1 MSLLNVG
8 ARALLTNQIALQT
21 TGNNI
26 ANVSTP
32 GYSRQSAHLVTVP
45 GQYSPQGY
53 IGKGVA
59 VETILRNHSELLTR
73 QAALAGSAQA
83 GDKVRSERLNQM
95 QEIYSGGKDG
105 LGTAIS
111 DMLGSLSDVLNSPTD
126 MTARTVTLTR
136 MAETAGRFRTAAER
150 LSDIEYTVN
159 EQLKNNVVKI
169 NNIAQSIAAVNGEIA
184 AAQGNGQSPN
194 DLLDQRDQLIRELNQ
209 YIQTSQIPAD
219 DGTVGVFVAGSQPL
233 VMATTATEL
242 SLQVAKE
249 FPGSGQMA
257 LYIQRQGTQVE
268 LNEQMLGGGEMQ
280 GLLRFANQ
288 DMAEGRNLLGRL
300 AQGMAMTMNE
310 QHKLGLTLDG
320 EFGKDLFAVP
330 TSVPGYSSSATAAG
344 NVSFT
349 DPTKFAASDY
359 EVRFAAGGDVQILR
373 LSDNKTTTFSSP
385 ITYPANLEVDG
396 LSFNLTTAGSVG
408 DRMLFKP
415 FASTAQAIEAKIYA
429 PKDLAA
435 ANPINAAMGTAN
447 AGSLQLVSLKAT
459 GLIYKDAAAASAATP
474 PGAIKPENPAVNWNL
489 TLKFDG
495 AGGYSV
501 FQPGS
506 ATPFATGTYTPGQ
519 PISVPN
525 GDWQITVQGTPKNGD
540 TITLGHSLDTALY
553 GDAYTRNAGNASAL
567 MNLRDA
573 PMFDNATLQDGWAN
587 AMSNV
592 GTRTQSA
599 QYAAN
604 MSTSIADSLES
615 QRVAVSGV
623 NLDEEAAKLIQ
634 YQQAYQASAKML
646 QIAQSIF
653 DSLLQTVSR

>member
-8 ARALLTNQIALQT
+8 ARALQTNQIALQT

-95 QEIYSGGKDG
+95 QEIYTGGKDG

-111 DMLGSLSDVLNSPTD
+111 DMMGSLSDVLNSPTD

-233 VMATTATEL
+233 VMATTASEL

-344 NVSFT
+344 DVSFT

-415 FASTAQAIEAKIYA
+415 FASTAQTIEAKIYA

-435 ANPINAAMGTAN
+435 ANPINAAMGTSN
-447 AGSLQLVSLKAT
+447 SGSLQLEGLKAT
-459 GLIYKDAAAASAATP
+459 GI
-474 PGAIKPENPAVNWNL
+474 PAL
-489 TLKFDG
+489 TLPAIG
-495 AGGYSV
+495 
-501 FQPGS
+501 
-506 ATPFATGTYTPGQ
+506 TPVTLSFNATGGFSVANGGTPMDISTDPPTPITPTSLGPPPVYAYTSGQ
-519 PISVPN
+519 AININ
-525 GDWQITVQGTPKNGD
+525 GWQITLKGTPNDGD
-540 TITLGHSLDTALY
+540 TVTVGNVLDPQY
-553 GDAYTRNAGNASAL
+553 GDAYKRNAGNGGAL
-567 MNLRDA
+567 MALRDVK
-573 PMFDNATLQDGWAN
+573 MFDDATLQDGWAN
-587 AMSNV
+587 AIAQV

-599 QYAAN
+599 QYATN
-604 MSTSIADSLES
+604 MSTTIANNLE
-615 QRVAVSGV
+615 RDRLAVSGV

-646 QIAQSIF
+646 QVAQSIF
-653 DSLLQTVSR
+653 DSLMQTVGR